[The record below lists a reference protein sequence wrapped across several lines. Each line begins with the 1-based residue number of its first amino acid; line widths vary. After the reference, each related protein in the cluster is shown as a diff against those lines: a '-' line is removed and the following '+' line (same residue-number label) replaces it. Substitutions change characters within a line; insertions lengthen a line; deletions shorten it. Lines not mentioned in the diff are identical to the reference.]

1 MGARPQ
7 FIKAAALS
15 QELKKNHKEIILHTG
30 QHYDNELSQ
39 IFFDD
44 LNIPTPKYNLGVGS
58 GPHGSQTGNML
69 IAIENVLVKE
79 KPELV
84 LVYGDTNSTLAGAL
98 AAAKLNINVAHV
110 EAGLRSYDRRMPE
123 ELNRVLT
130 DHVSKILLCPTRT
143 AVKNLKI
150 EGITE
155 GVHNVGDVMYD
166 LLLKSLRKSKTSKIL
181 TELNIVPKSYLLA
194 TVHRPENTDNKKNLE
209 NIVKAFTK
217 SKRQIIFPAHFR
229 TVKYLK
235 RSGLYGKLTRSKN
248 VTVIKPIGYLDFLHL
263 MANADKILTD
273 SGGIQKESYIL
284 KVPCI
289 TLRDN
294 TEWVETVK
302 ETWNVLVGARIN
314 NITDA
319 VQNFKPKKSTKKLFG
334 DGNASVKIKNVLSKK
349 I

>member
-1 MGARPQ
+1 
-7 FIKAAALS
+7 
-15 QELKKNHKEIILHTG
+15 
-30 QHYDNELSQ
+30 
-39 IFFDD
+39 
-44 LNIPTPKYNLGVGS
+44 
-58 GPHGSQTGNML
+58 ML

-217 SKRQIIFPAHFR
+217 SKRQIIFP
-229 TVKYLK
+229 L
-235 RSGLYGKLTRSKN
+235 S
-248 VTVIKPIGYLDFLHL
+248 
-263 MANADKILTD
+263 
-273 SGGIQKESYIL
+273 
-284 KVPCI
+284 
-289 TLRDN
+289 
-294 TEWVETVK
+294 
-302 ETWNVLVGARIN
+302 
-314 NITDA
+314 NI
-319 VQNFKPKKSTKKLFG
+319 
-334 DGNASVKIKNVLSKK
+334 
-349 I
+349 